1 KQTIYISSFH
11 WSSLLHSK
19 HQVFS
24 FKDCAQGLAA
34 DVYFLVDSSWSM
46 GKENFEHVRHFLYS
60 VIKAL
65 HEAGGQK
72 FKFALVQYNSRP
84 ETEFQLNS
92 YPTTQ
97 GVLAHIKAMTY
108 RGGGTLTGLGLDFLI
123 RTHLNSASGSRAG
136 EGVAQMVVVLTDGRS
151 QDDVSEPAKVL
162 HLAGVEV
169 FTVGVQDAVD
179 WELREMAS
187 KPHDTHIF
195 SVDSFLTLRDII
207 QDLVVGLCGTG
218 NEMGPV
224 SLHIYVYLCKI
235 CAIFC
240 ILKRGS
246 TFLIQYTCQEMTSQD
261 SADLVL
267 LIDGSENVGAANFP
281 YVRDLALRIIERLDV
296 GRDTIRVALA
306 LYNDSPDIKFYL
318 NSFDSKTSVLQAVK
332 GLAYSGGTESNL
344 GAALEEVAESLLSQT
359 TGGRAEEGVPQMLVV
374 ISAGQSTDDTGAG
387 DRSLKR
393 AGVITF
399 GVGIGD
405 SAPADL
411 EAVATDPSFVLSA
424 PEFRTV
430 ANMGDQLLPYIN
442 GEGTE
447 CSQSSENVSI
457 KPFERLTLG

>member
-1 KQTIYISSFH
+1 M
-11 WSSLLHSK
+11 
-19 HQVFS
+19 
-24 FKDCAQGLAA
+24 AA

-97 GVLAHIKAMTY
+97 GVLAHVKAMSY

-187 KPHDTHIF
+187 QPHDTHVF

-207 QDLVVGLCGTG
+207 QDLVVGLCGAVTRSGGAPVVNDPPVAGRGTG

-224 SLHIYVYLCKI
+224 S
-235 CAIFC
+235 
-240 ILKRGS
+240 
-246 TFLIQYTCQEMTSQD
+246 
-261 SADLVL
+261 
-267 LIDGSENVGAANFP
+267 P
-281 YVRDLALRIIERLDV
+281 
-296 GRDTIRVALA
+296 
-306 LYNDSPDIKFYL
+306 LY
-318 NSFDSKTSVLQAVK
+318 
-332 GLAYSGGTESNL
+332 
-344 GAALEEVAESLLSQT
+344 
-359 TGGRAEEGVPQMLVV
+359 
-374 ISAGQSTDDTGAG
+374 
-387 DRSLKR
+387 
-393 AGVITF
+393 
-399 GVGIGD
+399 
-405 SAPADL
+405 
-411 EAVATDPSFVLSA
+411 
-424 PEFRTV
+424 
-430 ANMGDQLLPYIN
+430 
-442 GEGTE
+442 
-447 CSQSSENVSI
+447 
-457 KPFERLTLG
+457 